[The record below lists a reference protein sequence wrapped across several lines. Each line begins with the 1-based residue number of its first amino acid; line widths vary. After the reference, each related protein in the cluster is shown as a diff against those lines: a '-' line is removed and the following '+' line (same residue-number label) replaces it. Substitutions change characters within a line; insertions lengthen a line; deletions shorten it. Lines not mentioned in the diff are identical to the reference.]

1 MYVEKTKKYLFWM
14 LWKTPFGFSA
24 PPIPPRIQLQRVKTC
39 ISATKEKDF
48 ASGKGYSPLRHH
60 MLFPEMSVIDVF
72 KGQ

>member
-1 MYVEKTKKYLFWM
+1 MLKKQKSIYFECYE
-14 LWKTPFGFSA
+14 KTPFGFSA

-60 MLFPEMSVIDVF
+60 MLFPEISVIDVF